1 VAECWLELKIKGTVQ
16 KMNAKTISI
25 VLPALNEE
33 EHIGKVIAEIPGA
46 ELEERGYS
54 VRILV
59 VDNNSTDSTG

>member
-1 VAECWLELKIKGTVQ
+1 
-16 KMNAKTISI
+16 MNAKTISI